1 MGGFESCLQ
10 QCIWQTIKTSD
21 VSKSQAELAFLP
33 GAFPSVPAWHEGCY
47 ISQALQIDILITM
60 SLEHQSRSPVEF
72 ASNVDFDFI
81 QFPISNDTTR
91 VHVIIMDFKGF
102 FSFLQFNLASLSIT
116 LTSMIKRLKRPRK
129 RRN

>member
-1 MGGFESCLQ
+1 MDGFESCLQ

-33 GAFPSVPAWHEGCY
+33 GAFPSVPAWHEGSY

-81 QFPISNDTTR
+81 QVSISNDTTR
-91 VHVIIMDFKGF
+91 GHVIIMDFKGLF
-102 FSFLQFNLASLSIT
+102 FPLSSLIVLPLQSL
-116 LTSMIKRLKRPRK
+116 
-129 RRN
+129 

>member
-33 GAFPSVPAWHEGCY
+33 GAFPSVLAWHEGCY

-81 QFPISNDTTR
+81 QFPIPNDTTR

-102 FSFLQFNLASLSIT
+102 FPFSSLILLLFQS
-116 LTSMIKRLKRPRK
+116 P
-129 RRN
+129 